1 MKSKEE
7 LKAIRSEYES
17 LASKLREL
25 SEEELKEVIGGREE
39 HSIKPDENKPWI
51 SWNPAVDIIHGPLN

>member
-25 SEEELKEVIGGREE
+25 SEEELKEVIGGLTV
-39 HSIKPDENKPWI
+39 KPKNGDMWI
-51 SWNPAVDIIHGPLN
+51 SWNPAFDNNN